1 MSPDDTLKLAL
12 ETIEE
17 LKGEA
22 IKVLDVTELT
32 PITDYMVICNG
43 RSARHVKRLGENL
56 LQQAKGAGLRPRVE
70 GLSEAEW
77 VLIDMSGVVVHIM
90 QPTARAYY
98 QLEKLWD
105 IPAQPEDQR
114 RAEH

>member
-1 MSPDDTLKLAL
+1 MTPGDTLQLAL
-12 ETIEE
+12 AAIEE

-22 IKVLDVTELT
+22 VRVLDVAELT

-43 RSARHVKRLGENL
+43 RSARHVKRLGEHL
-56 LQQAKGAGLRPRVE
+56 VQQTKAAGLKPRIE
-70 GLSEAEW
+70 GLAEAEW
-77 VLIDMSGVVVHIM
+77 VLIDLSGVVVHIM

-105 IPAQPEDQR
+105 ISVRPAER
-114 RAEH
+114 HAEH

>member
-1 MSPDDTLKLAL
+1 MTPEDTLKFAR
-12 ETIEE
+12 EAIDE
-17 LKGEA
+17 LKGESVR
-22 IKVLDVTELT
+22 ILDVAALT

-43 RSARHVKRLGENL
+43 RSARHVKRLGEHL
-56 LQQAKGAGLRPRVE
+56 VRQAKAAGLKPRTE
-70 GLSEAEW
+70 GLAEAEW
-77 VLIDMSGVVVHIM
+77 VLIDLSGVIVHIM

-105 IPAQPEDQR
+105 IPVRPAER